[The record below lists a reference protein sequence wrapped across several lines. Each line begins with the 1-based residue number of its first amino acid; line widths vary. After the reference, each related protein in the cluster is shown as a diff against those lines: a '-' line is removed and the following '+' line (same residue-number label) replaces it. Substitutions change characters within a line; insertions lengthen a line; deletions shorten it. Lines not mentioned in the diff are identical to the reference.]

1 MRGKHNRPLRKAI
14 TTGAYNI
21 LLGHAF
27 PVVDGYVVH
36 PQVAPVDF
44 RRDALDF
51 VVYFR
56 IDLHRIPVFFVEVKT
71 ALAIKNLSARAD
83 ADDQMRLRLRQLFD
97 QSLTEL
103 HGISALGTRLCF
115 YCLDK
120 NTESLT
126 PRPIPQIA
134 AYINDTAPADR
145 WDADILTDDGFNRF
159 MNIVEH
165 VKALAAVEG
174 V

>member
-1 MRGKHNRPLRKAI
+1 
-14 TTGAYNI
+14 
-21 LLGHAF
+21 
-27 PVVDGYVVH
+27 
-36 PQVAPVDF
+36 
-44 RRDALDF
+44 
-51 VVYFR
+51 
-56 IDLHRIPVFFVEVKT
+56 VFFVEVKT

-103 HGISALGTRLCF
+103 HGISTLGTRLCF

-126 PRPIPQIA
+126 PRPIPQNA
-134 AYINDTAPADR
+134 AYVNDTAPADR